1 MDWQIYLNIAV
12 AIGSAIVGWWCKQVW
27 DATQSLKTSVQ
38 KIEVDLPTYYV
49 RKTDMDTR
57 FDKLESM
64 LDKIFDKLDKKVD
77 KWTH

>member
-1 MDWQIYLNIAV
+1 
-12 AIGSAIVGWWCKQVW
+12 
-27 DATQSLKTSVQ
+27 
-38 KIEVDLPTYYV
+38 
-49 RKTDMDTR
+49 MDTR